1 MAKNMP
7 VGISH
12 RVITNA
18 CRFIILVVVAMKI
31 TMTPNIHVLK
41 NVHLLSVRIKCV
53 DEFCESKFT

>member
-1 MAKNMP
+1 MARNML

-12 RVITNA
+12 RVIINA

-31 TMTPNIHVLK
+31 TMTPKVHVLT

-53 DEFCESKFT
+53 DVFNESQFT